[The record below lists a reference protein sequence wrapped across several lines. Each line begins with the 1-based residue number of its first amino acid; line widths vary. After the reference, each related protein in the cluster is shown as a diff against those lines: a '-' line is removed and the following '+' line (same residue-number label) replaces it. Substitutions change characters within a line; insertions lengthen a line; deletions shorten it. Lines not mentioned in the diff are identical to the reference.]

1 MSSRGEEDLVR
12 ERRDKQREGTGN
24 DGFLTGFPSPGPTL
38 QCVELGHIKPI
49 KQIKEGDVKKKKEE
63 APSVSFWKLFSFA
76 DAYDGLLIFWGTVG
90 ACVHG
95 VAIPVFFIFFGK
107 LINAFGTYHSNPE
120 KMSAEVSKV

>member
-1 MSSRGEEDLVR
+1 MSSKVGEDL
-12 ERRDKQREGTGN
+12 ERRDKQRGNQGN

-38 QCVELGHIKPI
+38 QCVELEQIKPI
-49 KQIKEGDVKKKKEE
+49 KQGKEGDVKKKKEE
-63 APSVSFWKLFSFA
+63 APSVAFWRLFSFA
-76 DAYDGLLIFWGTVG
+76 DGYDVLLIILGTVG

-107 LINAFGTYHSNPE
+107 LINAFGTYYNNPE